1 MMKSIIFGI
10 VLFCTV
16 GMTVFSQTIDRES
29 NWSKETGR
37 ADDWYTHFD
46 LRRYTLDDVSTAKT
60 RFLEIEG
67 DKTLNEWEG
76 LYYNE
81 QMLGRGELMWSVKS
95 GFVKAYTYHTL
106 ASLDYG
112 KIDRHNL
119 RIVLKSE
126 KRSRVERLCLVKFGN
141 THFLVPV
148 ESLRSFAEEA
158 AGLSIRTAESAE
170 DEENKYY
177 WVKSSDM
184 DSPVFGLPVFPNEFK
199 QLIRQ
204 PIVVVAERFSLPK
217 LKKEMSADGAVAWEE
232 KRYLLTLS
240 GGRNKGIRK
249 GRSFYIDDLEERV
262 DVVSVGRTRATALL
276 LRSVE
281 SNQEICFKY
290 EKTPSGTYDQV
301 RFVCR
306 PTKSGLPARTL
317 SETFF
322 P

>member
-1 MMKSIIFGI
+1 MIKSSIFGI
-10 VLFCTV
+10 VLFV
-16 GMTVFSQTIDRES
+16 ALGMTVFSQTIDRES

-46 LRRYTLDDVSTAKT
+46 FRRYTIEDVSTART

-112 KIDRHNL
+112 KINRHNL

-126 KRSRVERLCLVKFGN
+126 KRTRTEGLCLVKFGS

-148 ESLRSFAEEA
+148 ESLRSFAEDA
-158 AGLSIRTAESAE
+158 AGLSITPKSAE
-170 DEENKYY
+170 DEENLDY

-184 DSPVFGLPVFPNEFK
+184 DSPVFGLPVFPDEFK
-199 QLIRQ
+199 KLVRQ
-204 PIVVVAERFSLPK
+204 PIAIVAERFSIPMLQ
-217 LKKEMSADGAVAWEE
+217 KEVSADGAVSWEE
-232 KRYLLTLS
+232 KRYIVTLS

-249 GRSFYIDDLEERV
+249 GMSFYIDDLEERV
-262 DVVSVGRTRATALL
+262 DVISVGRTRATALL
-276 LRSVE
+276 LRSFE

-290 EKTPSGTYDQV
+290 VKAPSGAYDQV
-301 RFVCR
+301 RFECR
-306 PTKSGLPARTL
+306 PTKPGLPARTL